1 MYNRLHIVDK
11 GTFMKAARYH
21 GRLDIRIED
30 LPVPTPAADELL
42 VQVTAVGICGTD
54 AGEFVNG
61 PTLFPIEH
69 PHAVTGHCGPMVPGH
84 EFAGV
89 VAGAGGG
96 VSGFAEGDLITS
108 GAGVSCGTCRAC
120 RAGRTNLC
128 ARYFTVGLNRDGALA
143 EFTTVP
149 ASACLNVSTDA
160 CPATSPRW
168 PSRCRS
174 PCTRCDV
181 AIPVGMTAWSSSVP
195 AGSVRSSCTPRRGE
209 GADVAA
215 IDLDADRLAVASEL
229 GAAATVQ
236 TTRDAALDEVLA
248 SLPTSPTV
256 IYECTGVPSAV
267 QAAIGAVEQGGR
279 VVVVGL
285 HKHPVPVDLLAVS
298 LNEKEVVGTLAHVF
312 DADFGHAVDL
322 LEEGDDLWSRVA
334 PTVVPLDDLL
344 DKGLRPMI
352 EGGET
357 PIKLLLDPRIDHVR
371 QLEVV

>member
-1 MYNRLHIVDK
+1 M
-11 GTFMKAARYH
+11 
-21 GRLDIRIED
+21 
-30 LPVPTPAADELL
+30 
-42 VQVTAVGICGTD
+42 
-54 AGEFVNG
+54 
-61 PTLFPIEH
+61 
-69 PHAVTGHCGPMVPGH
+69 
-84 EFAGV
+84 
-89 VAGAGGG
+89 
-96 VSGFAEGDLITS
+96 
-108 GAGVSCGTCRAC
+108 
-120 RAGRTNLC
+120 
-128 ARYFTVGLNRDGALA
+128 
-143 EFTTVP
+143 P
-149 ASACLNVSTDA
+149 ASACLNVS
-160 CPATSPRW
+160 
-168 PSRCRS
+168 SRRLS
-174 PCTRCDV
+174 GDV
-181 AIPVGMTAWSSSVP
+181 AALAQPMSIAVHAM
-195 AGSVRSSCTPRRGE
+195 RRGDPGRDDSVVVVGAGGIGSFLVHAAARE

-229 GAAATVQ
+229 GAAATMQ

-322 LEEGDDLWSRVA
+322 LEDGDDLWSRVA

-371 QLEVV
+371 QLEVG